1 MDERTKNPV
10 TNSRAGARIEAAK
23 FEPLRSERTTW
34 TVALNARFCLIIVL
48 LAVGVFSAWFML
60 TAKAVYIE
68 TEPLNTNVDISGALK
83 LKLANRY
90 LIRPGTYD
98 LGLSAQGYRPLQE
111 RLGVTEEAAQH
122 YIYRL
127 EKLPGHLRIDSGEIT
142 GAKVLIDGM
151 GRGETPV
158 TIRDLPPGEYLVEI
172 RAERHFPLRAEITLE
187 GLDHE
192 QSVSAELK
200 PAWAKISFASE
211 PSDAQVFNGDELLGR
226 TPLTAELL
234 EGKHNVRIKA
244 AGYKVWHDTMAVV
257 AGTPQSFT
265 DIKLEPADATLFLVS
280 KPARANA
287 TINGNYLGLTPLEV
301 PLTPGQTTHVRLF
314 KQGYKPAARSLTAA
328 SGERKK
334 LSVTLEPEL
343 ASVAVRVEPEDA
355 SVYVDGALVGMADRT
370 LRLSTSKHRIE
381 IRKQGYVD
389 YKTTLTPLVG
399 VEHELNVQLKT
410 IKQAKL
416 ETIKPVITAP
426 AGPALKLFYPGAFT
440 MGASRREPGR
450 RANETIRNVKLTR
463 PFYLGLKEVTNKE
476 YRLFDKGFSSG
487 IVRGNS
493 LNGETQPVVNLTW
506 QQAASYC
513 NWLSKQASLKPFY
526 IEKEGRIT
534 GFDKTADGYR
544 LPTEAEWAWA
554 ARVTNTGEILKFPWG
569 GELPPGKNSGNFA
582 DRKAA
587 ALFGR
592 IIGNYDDG
600 YVASAP
606 VGSFTPND
614 KGIFDLGGNVAE
626 WVNDYYDVVI
636 NAEKKV
642 EVDPV
647 GPTSG
652 EFHVMR
658 GSSWA
663 HGAITELRLSF
674 RDYGSKSRQDVGF
687 RIARYAY

>member
-1 MDERTKNPV
+1 MDERTKNPA
-10 TNSRAGARIEAAK
+10 TNSDATSRIEATK
-23 FEPLRSERTTW
+23 FEPLTSEKSTW
-34 TVALNARFCLIIVL
+34 TVALNPRLCLVIVL
-48 LAVGVFSAWFML
+48 LAAGAFSAWFML

-68 TEPLNTNVDISGALK
+68 TEPLDANVDITSVLK

-98 LGLSAQGYRPLQE
+98 LGLSAQGYHPLQE

-127 EKLPGHLRIDSGEIT
+127 EKLSGHLRIDSGRIT
-142 GAKVLIDGM
+142 GARVVIDGIAK
-151 GRGETPV
+151 GETPV
-158 TIRDLPPGEYLVEI
+158 TVRNLPPGEYLVEI
-172 RAERHFPLRAEITLE
+172 RTERYLPFRAEITLE
-187 GLDHE
+187 GHDKE

-200 PAWAKISFASE
+200 PAWAKISFASV
-211 PSDAQVFNGDELLGR
+211 PSDAQVFSGDELLGR

-234 EGKHNVRIKA
+234 EGKHNVMVKA
-244 AGYKVWHDTMAVV
+244 AGYKLWQDTIAVV
-257 AGTPQSFT
+257 AGTPQSIS
-265 DIKLEPADATLFLVS
+265 DIRLEPADASLFLVS
-280 KPARANA
+280 EPARANA

-301 PLTPGQTTHVRLF
+301 PLTPGETTHVRLF
-314 KQGYKPAARSLTAA
+314 KQGYKPAARSLTAE
-328 SGERKK
+328 SGESRK

-343 ASVAVRVEPEDA
+343 VTVVVRVEPEDA
-355 SVYVDGALVGMADRT
+355 SVYVDGALVGVADRT
-370 LRLSTSKHRIE
+370 LQLSASKHRIE
-381 IRKQGYVD
+381 IRKPGYVD

-399 VEHELNVQLKT
+399 VEHELNVVLKT
-410 IKQAKL
+410 IRQAKL
-416 ETIKPVITAP
+416 ESIKPVITAP
-426 AGPALKLFYPGAFT
+426 AGQTLKLFYPGAFT

-450 RANETIRNVKLTR
+450 RANETIRKVKLTR
-463 PFYLGLKEVTNKE
+463 PFYLALKEVTNKE

-487 IVRGNS
+487 VVRGNS
-493 LNGETQPVVNLTW
+493 LNGEAQPVVKVTW
-506 QQAASYC
+506 QQAARYC
-513 NWLSKQASLKPFY
+513 NWLSKEASLKPFY

-554 ARVTNTGEILKFPWG
+554 ARVTNTGEVLKFPWG
-569 GELPPGKNSGNFA
+569 GELPPGKNSGNYA

-606 VGSFTPND
+606 VGSFAANG
-614 KGIFDLGGNVAE
+614 KGIFDLGGNAAE

-636 NAEKKV
+636 SAGEKAEI
-642 EVDPV
+642 DPM

-652 EFHVMR
+652 EFHVIR

-663 HGAITELRLSF
+663 HAAITELRLSF
-674 RDYGSKSRQDVGF
+674 RDYGSKSREDVGF
-687 RIARYAY
+687 RVARYAD